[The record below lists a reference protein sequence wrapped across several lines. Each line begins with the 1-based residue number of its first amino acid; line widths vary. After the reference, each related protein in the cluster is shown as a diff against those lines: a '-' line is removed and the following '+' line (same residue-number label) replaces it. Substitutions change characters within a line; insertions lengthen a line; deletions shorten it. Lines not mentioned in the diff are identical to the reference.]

1 MKRPFRQSLRAHAGV
16 AAMIAALLSAPA
28 FAQEEEE
35 VVATLNGEPITAA
48 DIALA
53 EQELDPQFEQLP
65 EEQRRAAALSAV
77 IDVRLFANEADEQGL
92 DDSEDFQRRMDFLR
106 QRALHSAYIDQNV
119 VQEISDEAVRARY
132 DEEVA
137 KMNPPEEVQARH
149 ILVATEEEAQAI
161 ITQLEGGG
169 DFAEIAKE
177 KSSDGSASQ
186 GGDLGYFTKGRMVP
200 EFEEAAFA
208 LEPGEFTKEPVKSQF
223 GYHVIKVED
232 RRQQQPPAFEQ
243 VQNQIKSMLLREKYI
258 EKLGAMREDA
268 EVDIP
273 NEELKASVDALLQQ
287 QLGNAAPAG
296 AAQGQQ

>member
-28 FAQEEEE
+28 FAQEEE

-161 ITQLEGGG
+161 IKQLEEGG

-177 KSSDGSASQ
+177 KSSDGSASE

-223 GYHVIKVED
+223 GYHVIKVDD

-268 EVDIP
+268 EVEIP

>member
-1 MKRPFRQSLRAHAGV
+1 MKRLFRQSLRAHAG
-16 AAMIAALLSAPA
+16 AAALIAALLSAPA
-28 FAQEEEE
+28 FAQEEE

-53 EQELDPQFEQLP
+53 EQELDPQFAQLP

-92 DDSEDFQRRMDFLR
+92 DESEDFQKRMDFLR

-149 ILVATEEEAQAI
+149 ILVATEEEAKAI
-161 ITQLEGGG
+161 IQQLEEGG

-177 KSSDGSASQ
+177 KSSDGSASE

-258 EKLGAMREDA
+258 EKLGAMREGA

-287 QLGNAAPAG
+287 QLGKAAP

>member
-28 FAQEEEE
+28 FAQEEE

-161 ITQLEGGG
+161 ITQLEEGG